1 MRADPPAGEK
11 DAAESREERT
21 DRECQAHA
29 MLVPR
34 VPGERH
40 HRSALV
46 GGRRGKDD
54 RVAAARSRDW
64 TTEAR
69 GKRLSLLLTASS
81 HDR

>member
-29 MLVPR
+29 MLAPR

-40 HRSALV
+40 HRSAL
-46 GGRRGKDD
+46 GGEEEERMIVLQRHVLGTGQQK
-54 RVAAARSRDW
+54 REGRD
-64 TTEAR
+64 
-69 GKRLSLLLTASS
+69 SLFC
-81 HDR
+81 

>member
-29 MLVPR
+29 MLAPR

-46 GGRRGKDD
+46 GGEEEEERMIVLQRHVLGTGQQK
-54 RVAAARSRDW
+54 REGRD
-64 TTEAR
+64 
-69 GKRLSLLLTASS
+69 SLFC
-81 HDR
+81 